1 MEFIVG
7 GKAQGKR
14 DYMIKKYNVEE
25 DIICDGKS
33 CTPQELE
40 EAAFIDELHEFI
52 RRFPQWEPVFRQ
64 DAVIICDEVGSGI
77 VPVDEEDRRWRESVG
92 RIGCRI
98 AAEADT
104 VTRLVFG
111 IPVALK

>member
-1 MEFIVG
+1 MG
-7 GKAQGKR
+7 GKSQGKR
-14 DYMIKKYNVEE
+14 EYMIKKYNIGE
-25 DIICDGKS
+25 DVICDGKS

-52 RRFPQWEPVFRQ
+52 RRFPQWEPTFRR
-64 DAVIICDEVGSGI
+64 DAVIICDEVGNGI
-77 VPVDEEDRRWRESVG
+77 VPVDREERRWRDAVG

-98 AAEADT
+98 SAEADT